1 MQNYLSIHEDRLYE
15 LKEKEQEYFFLE
27 RENEKLKS
35 IVNSYTALLGAIT
48 QDVNFELLQC
58 SKDIEEKY
66 YELDTQYCN
75 LLEGNY

>member
-1 MQNYLSIHEDRLYE
+1 MQNYISVHEDRLYE
-15 LKEKEQEYFFLE
+15 LEEKEQEYFFLE
-27 RENEKLKS
+27 RENEKLKN
-35 IVNSYTALLGAIT
+35 IVNGYTALLGAIT

-58 SKDIEEKY
+58 SKDIDEKY